1 MTQREHRLGD
11 LAERFGGEIVGGGAD
26 LVIRRLASLR
36 SARDGDIT
44 FFSHG
49 RYRDELQGTR
59 ASAVI
64 VGADARDAT
73 GLPRIVCSDPYLF
86 FAKVARLYHDEES
99 ARPGVHPSAVVL
111 PGAHLAPDASVGP
124 LCVIEEEAQ
133 IGARSRI
140 GAGCVLG
147 RKVTIGGEAQLHA
160 GVVVYAGCE
169 VGERATLHSGV
180 VVGADGFGYAPTAGT
195 WLKIPQMGSVRI
207 GADVEIGANTT
218 IDRGA
223 LDDTIIE
230 DGVKLDNQI
239 QIGHNVRIGAHTAIA
254 GCVGIA
260 GSTRIGSHCMIG
272 GAAMIGGHLNIAD
285 RVIIA
290 GGTVVTK
297 SIDTA
302 GTYVSVIPATPARE
316 WRRTVALLRN
326 LERMSERLRQL
337 ERRLAELENGK

>member
-1 MTQREHRLGD
+1 MTQREHRLGE
-11 LAERFGGEIVGGGAD
+11 LAERFGGEVLGGAD
-26 LVIRRLASLR
+26 PVIRRLASLR
-36 SARDGDIT
+36 NARAGDIS

-49 RYRDELQGTR
+49 RYRDELATTR

-64 VGADARDAT
+64 VGADEREAT
-73 GLPRIVCSDPYLF
+73 ALPRIVCADPYLF
-86 FAKVARLYHDEES
+86 FAKVARLYHEEQP

-111 PGAHLAPDASVGP
+111 PRAQLAPDVSVGP
-124 LCVIEEEAQ
+124 LCVIEEEVE
-133 IGARSRI
+133 IGSGSRI
-140 GAGCVLG
+140 GPGCLLG
-147 RKVTIGGEAQLHA
+147 RKVRIGSATQLHA
-160 GVVVYAGCE
+160 GVIVHAGCE
-169 VGERATLHSGV
+169 IGARAIVHSGV
-180 VVGADGFGYAPTAGT
+180 VVGADGFGFAPESGA

-223 LDDTIIE
+223 IDDTVIE

-260 GSTRIGSHCMIG
+260 GSTRIGRHCMIG
-272 GAAMIGGHLNIAD
+272 GAAMIGGHLQIAD

-297 SIDTA
+297 SIDSA
-302 GTYVSVIPATPARE
+302 GTYVSVVPATPARE
-316 WRRTVALLRN
+316 WRRTVAMLRN
-326 LERMSERLRQL
+326 LERMSERLRLL
-337 ERRLAELENGK
+337 ERRLSDLENQK

>member
-1 MTQREHRLGD
+1 MTQHEHRLGE
-11 LAERFGGEIVGGGAD
+11 LAKRFGGEVVGGGTD
-26 LVIRRLASLR
+26 LVIKRLASLR
-36 SARDGDIT
+36 SAQSGDIT

-49 RYRDELQGTR
+49 RYRDELAGTR

-64 VGADARDAT
+64 VGEDARDAT

-86 FAKVARLYHDEES
+86 FAQVARLYHTEES
-99 ARPGVHPSAVVL
+99 ARPGVHASAVVL
-111 PGAHLAPDASVGP
+111 PGAHLAPDVSVGP
-124 LCVIEEEAQ
+124 LCVIEEEVE
-133 IGARSRI
+133 ISSGSRI
-140 GAGCVLG
+140 GPGCSLG
-147 RKVTIGGEAQLHA
+147 RKVRIGSGARLHA
-160 GVVVYAGCE
+160 GVTVYAGCE
-169 VGERATLHSGV
+169 IGERTILHSGV
-180 VVGADGFGYAPTAGT
+180 VVGADGFGFAPNAGA
-195 WLKIPQMGSVRI
+195 WLKIPQLGSVRI

-223 LDDTIIE
+223 LDDTVIE

-260 GSTRIGSHCMIG
+260 GSTRIGSRCMIG

-285 RVIIA
+285 RVIVA

-297 SIDTA
+297 SLDSA

-316 WRRTVALLRN
+316 WRRTVAMLRN
-326 LERMSERLRQL
+326 LERMSERLRLL
-337 ERRLAELENGK
+337 ERRLADLENEK

>member
-11 LAERFGGEIVGGGAD
+11 LAERFGGEVVGGDAN
-26 LVIRRLASLR
+26 LVIKRIASLR
-36 SARDGDIT
+36 SAQSGDIT

-49 RYRDELQGTR
+49 RYRDELAGTR

-73 GLPRIVCSDPYLF
+73 TLPRIVCQDPYLF
-86 FAKVARLYHDEES
+86 FAKVARLYHDEEA
-99 ARPGVHPSAVVL
+99 ARPGVHASAVVL
-111 PGAHLAPDASVGP
+111 PGARLAPGVSVGP
-124 LCVIEEEAQ
+124 LCVIEEEAA
-133 IGARSRI
+133 IGAGSRI
-140 GAGCVLG
+140 GPGCMLG
-147 RKVTIGGEAQLHA
+147 RRVKIGDGTQLHA
-160 GVVVYAGCE
+160 GVTVYAGCE
-169 VGERATLHSGV
+169 IGERATLHSGV
-180 VVGADGFGYAPTAGT
+180 VVGADGFGYAPTAGK

-223 LDDTIIE
+223 LDDTVIE
-230 DGVKLDNQI
+230 EGVKLDNQI
-239 QIGHNVRIGAHTAIA
+239 QIGHNVRIGANTAIA

-272 GAAMIGGHLNIAD
+272 GAAMIGGHLTIAD
-285 RVIIA
+285 RVIVA

-297 SIDTA
+297 SIDAA

-316 WRRTVALLRN
+316 WRRTVAMLRN
-326 LERMSERLRQL
+326 LERMSERLRLL
-337 ERRLAELENGK
+337 ERRLAELENEK

>member
-11 LAERFGGEIVGGGAD
+11 LAERFGGEVVGGD
-26 LVIRRLASLR
+26 TSLVIKRIASLR
-36 SARDGDIT
+36 SAQTGDIT

-49 RYRDELQGTR
+49 RYRDELAGTR

-64 VGADARDAT
+64 VGADARDVT
-73 GLPRIVCSDPYLF
+73 PLPRIVCSDPYLF
-86 FAKVARLYHDEES
+86 FAKVARLYHDEEP

-111 PGAHLAPDASVGP
+111 PGVRLAPDVSIGP
-124 LCVIEEEAQ
+124 LCVIEEDAA
-133 IGARSRI
+133 IGTGTRI
-140 GAGCVLG
+140 GAGCILG
-147 RKVTIGGEAQLHA
+147 RKVKIGDGTQLHA
-160 GVVVYAGCE
+160 GVTVYGGCE
-169 VGERATLHSGV
+169 IGERATLHSGV
-180 VVGADGFGYAPTAGT
+180 VVGADGFGYAPAAGE

-223 LDDTIIE
+223 LDDTVIE

-260 GSTRIGSHCMIG
+260 GSTRVGSHCMIG

-285 RVIIA
+285 RVVVA

-297 SIDTA
+297 SIDSA

-316 WRRTVALLRN
+316 WRRTVAMLRN
-326 LERMSERLRQL
+326 LERMSERLRML
-337 ERRLAELENGK
+337 ERRLAELENEK